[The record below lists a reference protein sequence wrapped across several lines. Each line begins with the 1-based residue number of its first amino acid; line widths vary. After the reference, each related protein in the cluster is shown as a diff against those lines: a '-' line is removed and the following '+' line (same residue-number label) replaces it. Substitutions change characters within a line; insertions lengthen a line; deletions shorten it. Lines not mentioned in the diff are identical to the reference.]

1 MNPKEDSDWIK
12 TISLIN
18 LCAKEFGD
26 ESVWFRTGNKNTIDV
41 VQFVHAVPIGE
52 EDTFLPT
59 LEAKNKYFF
68 DVTRKRKTNATGK
81 LVLEYCLDLPQGK
94 EGGLGRYCLN
104 KGTTNKGTAKE
115 AVSMEKAADI
125 MTKELHDHFKDGY
138 TLQFDVPLNKFIVDF
153 DIREFLMNYVGARS
167 WDDLSEKDKRK
178 CYRDYPKR
186 RLLDWDEIEQE
197 SY

>member
-1 MNPKEDSDWIK
+1 M
-12 TISLIN
+12 
-18 LCAKEFGD
+18 
-26 ESVWFRTGNKNTIDV
+26 
-41 VQFVHAVPIGE
+41 
-52 EDTFLPT
+52 DTYRIQCLT
-59 LEAKNKYFF
+59 EIKYFF
-68 DVTRKRKTNATGK
+68 DVTHKWKTNATGK

-94 EGGLGRYCLN
+94 DGGLGRYCLN

-138 TLQFDVPLNKFIVDF
+138 TLQYDVPLNKFMVDF

-167 WDDLSEKDKRK
+167 WDDLSEEDKRK
-178 CYRDYPKR
+178 CYRDYPKKS
-186 RLLDWDEIEQE
+186 LPDWDEIEQE